1 MSNLILYS
9 TNHHKSATLARV
21 FEEYGHCLVYLPDP
35 TEVCQI
41 LQREIFDA
49 AIICAD
55 APDETRHIVI
65 ACRDA
70 QPMMPVVIVE
80 GEDPAVNAEQARE
93 LGAAEFL
100 KRNVEPAS
108 VLMHTEKAL
117 EAARLRAEHAYLIDQ
132 VMEGEKQVYLAGTS
146 EAMATVRALITKVS
160 RSRSTVLLTG
170 ESGTEKELVAHAI
183 HQASLGSKH
192 PLVKVNC
199 PGIPAQLFE
208 SELFGHMKGS
218 FTGATE
224 SQRGK
229 FELAG
234 KGNILLD
241 EVSELP
247 LELQAKLLRVLE
259 SRRFTR
265 VGGANE
271 IEAQARVIAA
281 TNRDL
286 KAMVKEGRFREDL
299 YYRLNVFPIELP
311 PVRDRKEDLKDTALH
326 LLGHIGSSCGLT
338 ASGID
343 KDAMHILKSYN
354 WPGNVRE
361 LRNVLERSL
370 VLAGGGLILPEHLP
384 WEVQDAGEGTTDNEE
399 FFNVRVNAYKK
410 KLLLESLR
418 KHAWVKKDAATS
430 LGLSQRAFSHY
441 VARFNLDNQRK
452 SSRPIH

>member
-1 MSNLILYS
+1 M
-9 TNHHKSATLARV
+9 
-21 FEEYGHCLVYLPDP
+21 
-35 TEVCQI
+35 
-41 LQREIFDA
+41 LQGEIFDA
-49 AIICAD
+49 AIVCAD
-55 APDETRHIVI
+55 APGETGRIVMT
-65 ACRDA
+65 CREA
-70 QPMMPVVIVE
+70 QPMIPIVIVE
-80 GEDPAVNAEQARE
+80 GKDTAINAEQARE

-100 KRNVEPAS
+100 KGNAEPQS

-117 EAARLRAEHAYLIDQ
+117 EAARIRAEHAYLIDQ
-132 VMEGEKQVYLAGTS
+132 VMEGEKTVNLAGTS
-146 EAMATVRALITKVS
+146 PAMASVRALIAKVGRT
-160 RSRSTVLLTG
+160 RSNVLLTG
-170 ESGTEKELVAHAI
+170 ESGTGKELVAQAI
-183 HQASLGSKH
+183 HQASRGSDH

-218 FTGATE
+218 FTGAID

-234 KGNILLD
+234 RGNILLD

-247 LELQAKLLRVLE
+247 LDLQAKLLRVLE

-265 VGGANE
+265 VGGATE

-299 YYRLNVFPIELP
+299 YYRLNVFPIVLP
-311 PVRDRKEDLKDTALH
+311 PIRDRKEDLKDTALH
-326 LLGHIGSSCGLT
+326 LLGHIGRSCGLT

-384 WEVQDAGEGTTDNEE
+384 WEVQDAGEDATGGESPFTA
-399 FFNVRVNAYKK
+399 RVDAYKK
-410 KLLLESLR
+410 KLLVESLR
-418 KHAWVKKDAATS
+418 QHAWVKKDAAS
-430 LGLSQRAFSHY
+430 ALGLSQRAFSHY
-441 VARFNLDNQRK
+441 VTRFKLDTQR
-452 SSRPIH
+452 RQ